1 MSYASRALAL
11 ASALLMGAPAAL
23 AHTNSIG
30 YVGNGT
36 GGVTFWYGSWHG
48 GTTFNEGE
56 LKLEGA
62 NGTTFNPTITQFTI
76 INNATPNGLVP
87 GTNYFQSDGTALV
100 GYQSSPGVGNGESY
114 TWQGVTFNSLAAG
127 DYTFTYIPLGNA
139 ESYQPNGSP
148 TMDWMPFDQITL
160 SSTVTLSA
168 ALISGDANQN
178 GILDILE
185 GTNPVTPTTPTVVSS
200 NTVNNVV
207 TSVAVLA
214 PVTQV
219 TVVHTPTENDGVQKI
234 NRHVRTDVTT
244 TSVTTTTTTPVTTDT
259 YSDGSTVATNG
270 TAVVTTSQAS
280 PVATSHAYTDYFGRV
295 DQLAVLDGINDGING
310 LLNHEPSRTKE
321 KFRVFQKNR
330 YVQSKNGDGYSA
342 DSKIIGGGFEVDLSK
357 GWTVGYQY
365 NDVNID
371 LVGRD
376 SISSQEKKV
385 HGLFSTL
392 YGNTVTLNT
401 NAAMADSTYKVGR
414 TVENIFSNAGETKGD
429 EWWVSNKLYWNL
441 SKAFKPYVGH
451 TVSNVKRDAYTETG
465 SVQSARSVAAYDKTT
480 NVGEVGLN
488 LETRFG
494 GKNKDLF
501 GLSAD
506 ASYAT
511 DDTYLITT
519 ALDINE
525 VIFVE
530 VSHGKNDGVTNN
542 SISGN
547 IKFRF

>member
-127 DYTFTYIPLGNA
+127 DYTFTYIPLGN
-139 ESYQPNGSP
+139 
-148 TMDWMPFDQITL
+148 
-160 SSTVTLSA
+160 
-168 ALISGDANQN
+168 
-178 GILDILE
+178 
-185 GTNPVTPTTPTVVSS
+185 TVVSS

-244 TSVTTTTTTPVTTDT
+244 ISVTI
-259 YSDGSTVATNG
+259 VATNG

-330 YVQSKNGDGYSA
+330 YVQSKNGNGYSA
-342 DSKIIGGGFEVDLSK
+342 DSKIFGGGFEVDLSK

-385 HGLFSTL
+385 HGIFSTL

-401 NAAMADSTYKVGR
+401 NAAISNNTYKVRR
-414 TVENIFSNAGETKGD
+414 TVENVFFNAGETKGD

-451 TVSNVKRDAYTETG
+451 TVSNVKRDAYTEIG
-465 SVQSARSVAAYDKTT
+465 SVQSARSVAAYNKTT

-501 GLSAD
+501 GLSVD

-511 DDTYLITT
+511 DDSYLITT
-519 ALDINE
+519 TLDINE

-530 VSHGKNDGVTNN
+530 GSHGKNDGVTNN
-542 SISGN
+542 SIAGN
-547 IKFRF
+547 IKFRL

>member
-11 ASALLMGAPAAL
+11 ASAFLMGAPAAL

-36 GGVTFWYGSWHG
+36 GGVTFWYGSWHS

-56 LKLEGA
+56 LKLQGA
-62 NGTTFNPTITQFTI
+62 NGTTFGPTITQFTT

-87 GTNYFQSDGTALV
+87 GTNYFQSNGTALV
-100 GYQSSPGVGNGESY
+100 GYQSTLGVGNGLSY
-114 TWQGVTFNSLAAG
+114 TWQGVTFNSLAVG

-139 ESYQPNGSP
+139 QSYQPNGTP
-148 TMDWMPFDQITL
+148 TMDWAPFDQITL

-168 ALISGDANQN
+168 ALISGDANLN

-200 NTVNNVV
+200 NIVNNVV

-219 TVVHTPTENDGVQKI
+219 IVVHTPTENGEVQKI
-234 NRHVRTDVTT
+234 NRHVQTNVTT
-244 TSVTTTTTTPVTTDT
+244 TSVTTTTTTPITTDT
-259 YSDGSTVATNG
+259 YSDGSTVVTNG

-357 GWTVGYQY
+357 GWTAGYQY
-365 NDVNID
+365 NNVNIN

-385 HGLFSTL
+385 HGFFSTL

-401 NAAMADSTYKVGR
+401 NAVIADSTYKVGR
-414 TVENIFSNAGETKGD
+414 TVENVFFNAGETKGD

-451 TVSNVKRDAYTETG
+451 TVSNVTRNAYTEIG
-465 SVQSARSVAAYDKTT
+465 SVQSARSVAAYDKTA

-494 GKNKDLF
+494 GKKKDLF
-501 GLSAD
+501 GLSVD

-511 DDTYLITT
+511 DDSYLITT
-519 ALDINE
+519 AFDINE
-525 VIFVE
+525 VIFIE
-530 VSHGKNDGVTNN
+530 GSHGKNDGVTNN
-542 SISGN
+542 SIAGN
-547 IKFRF
+547 VKFRF